1 MSDPNPERRV
11 VYAVTPSERSSEQEE
26 LLSVGTR
33 CTAKGCSQFDF
44 LPFKCSHCNEQYC
57 QGHFLPEVHSCSKWD
72 KNAADRRALEC
83 PFCQALIAIPPGED
97 PNIRI
102 GRHIDDD
109 CLVLGQNKSSNGK
122 KKTPICRRPKCGK
135 RLWQPIECD
144 KCHQQFCATHR
155 YPTEHNCKPEATA
168 DTKDLSDRLADLSTH
183 ASAKSAAAMAAIR
196 RSVASSGTGTKG
208 TQGPSTVR
216 FKSSSRTASTS
227 GSNTPLSSSVNA
239 VKTVFAPE
247 NRPKQITPTSND
259 NNETAPSLPST
270 PTTSNILSRAR
281 DERKSQIRAM
291 EERDRKGL
299 LSPNEKARLKE
310 LKDSLKESNDDC
322 IIM

>member
-1 MSDPNPERRV
+1 MSDLNPERRV
-11 VYAVTPSERSSEQEE
+11 VYAVTPGERSSEQEE

-57 QGHFLPEVHSCSKWD
+57 QEHFLPEVHSCSKWD

-109 CLVLGQNKSSNGK
+109 CLVLGQNKSSGGK

-144 KCHQQFCATHR
+144 
-155 YPTEHNCKPEATA
+155 
-168 DTKDLSDRLADLSTH
+168 
-183 ASAKSAAAMAAIR
+183 
-196 RSVASSGTGTKG
+196 
-208 TQGPSTVR
+208 VR
-216 FKSSSRTASTS
+216 
-227 GSNTPLSSSVNA
+227 NT
-239 VKTVFAPE
+239 F
-247 NRPKQITPTSND
+247 
-259 NNETAPSLPST
+259 SLPSVIYV
-270 PTTSNILSRAR
+270 SNNYLVMNYRNVTNNSVRHTVI
-281 DERKSQIRAM
+281 
-291 EERDRKGL
+291 L
-299 LSPNEKARLKE
+299 LSITVNQKPQLILKTY
-310 LKDSLKESNDDC
+310 L
-322 IIM
+322 IA